1 MAAPPMAPVPALY
14 VGDLHPDVSDSALFE
29 FFSSVGQVTSVRVC
43 RDSVTGQSLGYG
55 YVNYISPDHASRAI
69 MDLNHTLLNGKPLR
83 IMWSRRDPD
92 SRNSGIGNLFVKNLV
107 ETIDNVKLHQMFAQ
121 FGTVV
126 SCKVATH
133 QDGKSKGYGFVQFDS
148 QESAT
153 LAIGNLNG
161 CIVEGKQIYVANFI
175 KKSERVLSS
184 PEAKYTNLYMKN
196 LDQDITE
203 ELIEL
208 KFSEFG
214 KIDKVAIAKD
224 ANGDSK
230 GFGFVSFESPDSA
243 KKAMEAMNGAQLGTK
258 TLYVARAQKKAERQE
273 FLRRL
278 YEERRNEQIRKYMAS
293 NVYVKNI
300 VDDVDDDILKEHF
313 SQCGNIMSAKVMC
326 DDKGL
331 SKGFGF
337 VCYSSP
343 DEASKAVTTLHGC
356 MFHGKPLYV
365 AIAQRKE
372 DRKAQLQLQYAQRV
386 AGLAGSPAAVIP
398 SGYPPVYYPSGVVPS
413 MSPRQS
419 LYYQPLGMRSGWR
432 PNGFLPPRPVFQ
444 SMPAP
449 GMQNTPRQHRQNR
462 SRMNGH
468 MVSQSG
474 QSLSYALQQ
483 PNHSLNL
490 SNDSGGQQRSGQ
502 MKYVPNVRQREI
514 RNGSILPA
522 ASNPQGTEMLSS
534 MLAAASPEQQK
545 QMLGD
550 RLYPL
555 VMKHKFDLAAKI
567 TGMLLEM
574 DNSEL
579 LLLLE
584 SPEALAIK
592 VQEAVDVLEASKT
605 KVGGQENMQHFSLSA
620 EVAVN

>member
-1 MAAPPMAPVPALY
+1 MAALPIAPVPAVY
-14 VGDLHPDVSDSALFE
+14 VGDLHPDVSDSSLFD
-29 FFSSVGQVTSVRVC
+29 FFSSLGPVASVRVC
-43 RDSVTGQSLGYG
+43 RDSVSGRSLGYG
-55 YVNYISPDHASRAI
+55 YVNYISPEHASRAI
-69 MDLNHTLLNGKPLR
+69 VDLNHTLLNGKPLR

-92 SRNSGIGNLFVKNLV
+92 ARNSGIGNLFVKNLA
-107 ETIDNVKLHQMFAQ
+107 ETIDNVKLHQIFAP
-121 FGTVV
+121 FGNVL
-126 SCKVATH
+126 SCKVAAH
-133 QDGKSKGYGFVQFDS
+133 QDGKTKCYGFVQFDS
-148 QESAT
+148 QESAN
-153 LAIGNLNG
+153 LSISKLNG
-161 CIVEGKQIYVANFI
+161 SIVEGKEIYVANFI
-175 KKSERVLSS
+175 KKSERVFPS
-184 PEAKYTNLYMKN
+184 PDAKYTNLYMKN

-224 ANGDSK
+224 ANGESK

-243 KKAMEAMNGAQLGTK
+243 KKAMESMNGVQLGTK

-273 FLRRL
+273 FLKRL
-278 YEERRNEQIRKYMAS
+278 YEERRNEQIKKYMAS

-300 VDDVDDDILKEHF
+300 ADDIDDAILGEHF
-313 SQCGNIMSAKVMC
+313 SLCGTIMSAKVMC

-337 VCYSSP
+337 VCFSSP
-343 DEASKAVTTLHGC
+343 DEASKAVNTLHGC

-365 AIAQRKE
+365 SIAQRKE
-372 DRKAQLQLQYAQRV
+372 DRKAQLQLQHAQRI
-386 AGLAGSPAAVIP
+386 AGLTGSPAAVIP
-398 SGYPPVYYPSGVVPS
+398 SAYPPVYYPP

-419 LYYQPLGMRSGWR
+419 LYYQPFGVRSGWR
-432 PNGFLPPRPVFQ
+432 PNSFLAPRPAFQ
-444 SMPAP
+444 SMPLP
-449 GMQNTPRQHRQNR
+449 GMPNTPRQHRQNR
-462 SRMNGH
+462 SRTNGH
-468 MVSQSG
+468 VVSQSG

-483 PNHSLNL
+483 PSHSPNL
-490 SNDSGGQQRSGQ
+490 SNDSGGQQQRPGQ
-502 MKYVPNVRQREI
+502 MKYVPNVRQRDL
-514 RNGSILPA
+514 RNGSVPPA

-592 VQEAVDVLEASKT
+592 VQEAVDVLEASKS
-605 KVGGQENMQHFSLSA
+605 KLGGGQENMQHFSLSA